1 MISDDHLRSLDPG
14 LAAYPFDGLDAWKSL
29 TNSISEDVVLEVLGP
44 RGIGVDGMRGVEGD
58 KDDLAVSGHPEG
70 VGVQDGGGK
79 MRFVHFDLR
88 RSWRDGAVGEELTR
102 WARDK
107 SWLLASVLEGV
118 GQGELTDT
126 VSISAEFEN
135 ERCKS

>member
-1 MISDDHLRSLDPG
+1 
-14 LAAYPFDGLDAWKSL
+14 
-29 TNSISEDVVLEVLGP
+29 
-44 RGIGVDGMRGVEGD
+44 MRGVEGD